1 MAQSDEEYTP
11 TYWDLQEGAPAA
23 SWTSEMSKPLSWYY
37 TNDASGL
44 ARARNDLAAWGGAP
58 DIVKAID
65 AGKMDMNSLTSALTN
80 LRWTTTHPQ
89 NTRFLDDILHNV
101 ATATGQAQNIPWT
114 KFPTQSPL
122 GETLGTVAEYLP
134 QAVLAVASLGQSIP
148 LQAALLSGGMAGALS
163 AGIGGRDPL
172 MGALTGAA
180 GSGLGALAKPYISDA
195 ISGVFE
201 GGDTFAQGAQ
211 ALGDQAASQLTSQLT
226 GVLPYA
232 PTSLTAEG
240 LGASLG
246 ALIPSAAETVI
257 VPGVSTAISDLA
269 SNIGAQALGPG
280 LGALSATELLNATG
294 QPYYE
299 PDVTTTTSA
308 PTEPSPETVLIEG
321 NLSTGP
327 SFADMASAYGTQAA
341 ANLAARA
348 ASGIQSGNLTY
359 SQIEPETEVVKIEAQ
374 KPTVTATELTPEQ
387 KALIGGL
394 GAGAVAGLTGGLTDP
409 AAIQQAAG
417 NLTAS
422 PEDTS
427 TIDKIIGGAKAVGI
441 ASSLLGGLGGGGTS
455 GTGATGTIPSSLA
468 ADKALKPIFSASLP
482 TLPRTTGVGA
492 PRELRD
498 LSGIDWYRYG
508 QGPERSFFT
517 NIPERVV
524 TAARGGSLAVPHKP
538 RASFAVQGPG
548 DGRSDDIPALLSDG
562 EYVMDAETVSLLGN
576 GSNKAGAARL
586 DGMRKNIRKQKGKA
600 LAKGRFSV
608 PAKAPQTYL
617 RGGRT

>member
-1 MAQSDEEYTP
+1 M
-11 TYWDLQEGAPAA
+11 LF
-23 SWTSEMSKPLSWYY
+23 
-37 TNDASGL
+37 
-44 ARARNDLAAWGGAP
+44 R
-58 DIVKAID
+58 
-65 AGKMDMNSLTSALTN
+65 
-80 LRWTTTHPQ
+80 
-89 NTRFLDDILHNV
+89 
-101 ATATGQAQNIPWT
+101 
-114 KFPTQSPL
+114 
-122 GETLGTVAEYLP
+122 
-134 QAVLAVASLGQSIP
+134 
-148 LQAALLSGGMAGALS
+148 
-163 AGIGGRDPL
+163 
-172 MGALTGAA
+172 
-180 GSGLGALAKPYISDA
+180 SDA
-195 ISGVFE
+195 ISGVFG

-269 SNIGAQALGPG
+269 SNIGAQA
-280 LGALSATELLNATG
+280 AT
-294 QPYYE
+294 
-299 PDVTTTTSA
+299 
-308 PTEPSPETVLIEG
+308 
-321 NLSTGP
+321 
-327 SFADMASAYGTQAA
+327 
-341 ANLAARA
+341 NLATQL
-348 ASGIQSGNLTY
+348 ASNLQPGNLTY

-374 KPTVTATELTPEQ
+374 KPTVTTTELTPEQ
-387 KALIGGL
+387 KAFIGGL
-394 GAGAVAGLTGGLTDP
+394 GAAGATTLAQNLTSP
-409 AAIQQAAG
+409 SAIQQAAG

-427 TIDKIIGGAKAVGI
+427 TIDKIIGGAKAVGL

-455 GTGATGTIPSSLA
+455 GTGAAGTIPSSLA
-468 ADKALKPIFSASLP
+468 ADKALRPIFSASLP
-482 TLPRTTGVGA
+482 TLPSTTGVGA

-498 LSGIDWYRYG
+498 LSGIDWYKYG